1 MSEAA
6 TPATPVPERALGRS
20 RPASAGAHP
29 PRRWQRWQRWI
40 AWIRSHR
47 VWVLVTFAYLSVFPY
62 SPAINNPNEN
72 VRIYMTRALVE
83 HHTLAINQVEADW
96 GWVND
101 KAKNDTRLFSSK
113 APGTSLLG
121 VPVLAVETWLWH
133 RLGWPSPSKLATT
146 LGLRVFAVMVPMC
159 AFLLVFSSYARRVS
173 RSRGMGDLLL
183 VGVGLG
189 SLIYP
194 YGIHFV
200 GHGLAAALSFGAFMA
215 LAPRGTIRPAR
226 EADVLE
232 ADAREARDDP
242 GEGEGRGSAR
252 RALLAGLLAGLGVVF
267 EYQNILVAALLGI
280 YVAVRRPRLL
290 VPFLVGALPAAVLL
304 GAIHTLC
311 FGRPWAFPYGHL
323 ENLEFQTAHHHS
335 GFYGVVGPARAAIL
349 GVLFLPGFGFFACS
363 PFLVLAT
370 LAVGASIVRGPRA
383 EGILIAAV
391 AVVLTLF
398 VAGLP
403 NWRGGWS
410 VGPRYITAVVPFL
423 AMGLAYAWPTI
434 ASSAGS
440 SAGAARARV
449 AWGLAAG
456 LVLVG
461 IFTNALTAVIYPQV
475 PPQLRN
481 PTFQLLL
488 RLPLDGYVPYS
499 LGYGLGLRGLASLAP
514 TALALAAA
522 AGLALVPDPLGRS
535 GGGRWRPWRSVTTM
549 VVVFAVLIGVASR
562 WPAHPSAAEVEAV
575 RTVERAFSP
584 PPSPGPSNPRSWP
597 NP

>member
-1 MSEAA
+1 MIEAA
-6 TPATPVPERALGRS
+6 TPATPGPERALA
-20 RPASAGAHP
+20 RPHPVSSDAHP
-29 PRRWQRWQRWI
+29 PRRWRQWVSWLR
-40 AWIRSHR
+40 AHR

-62 SPAINNPNEN
+62 APAINNPNEN

-101 KAKNDTRLFSSK
+101 KAKNGARLFSSK

-146 LGLRVFAVMVPMC
+146 LGLRVFTVMVPMC

-215 LAPRGTIRPAR
+215 LAPGGIIRPAR
-226 EADVLE
+226 
-232 ADAREARDDP
+232 DAIGREAGDDDGQ
-242 GEGEGRGSAR
+242 GEGGASVR

-280 YVAVRRPRLL
+280 TVAVRRPRLV

-323 ENLEFQTAHHHS
+323 ENIEFQTAHHHG

-363 PFLVLAT
+363 PFLLLAT
-370 LAVGASIVRGPRA
+370 LAVGATIVRGPRA
-383 EGILIAAV
+383 EGILIAAL
-391 AVVLTLF
+391 AIVLTLF

-423 AMGLAYAWPTI
+423 AMGLAYAWPRVTG
-434 ASSAGS
+434 SSAGS
-440 SAGAARARV
+440 SAGSARAQV
-449 AWGLAAG
+449 VWGLAAG

-481 PTFQLLL
+481 PTFQLLW

-499 LGYGLGLRGLASLAP
+499 LGYGLGLRGLASLGP
-514 TALALAAA
+514 TALALALA
-522 AGLALVPDPLGRS
+522 AGFALVPDPLGWVAGS
-535 GGGRWRPWRSVTTM
+535 RWPWRSVTTM
-549 VVVFAVLIGVASR
+549 VVVFAVLIGGLSR
-562 WPAHPSAAEVEAV
+562 WPAHPSAVELEAV

-584 PPSPGPSNPRSWP
+584 PPTPPRTERRH
-597 NP
+597 